1 MWPKKSDAYICEEP
15 PVVHN
20 DVFQADLDRCALV
33 GKNFRD
39 RYMNQCWIEN
49 DADGFTGWRWEKYNT
64 KLRIVAAANRYKDIV
79 VVGPRH
85 YSNAMRLAIDALGG
99 VKILRAYAGD
109 EYEQGFVDQYST
121 FYTREEALE
130 LAKANDQVL
139 YTDNMPTNILI
150 SEMLY

>member
-1 MWPKKSDAYICEEP
+1 
-15 PVVHN
+15 
-20 DVFQADLDRCALV
+20 
-33 GKNFRD
+33 
-39 RYMNQCWIEN
+39 MNQCWIEN
-49 DADGFTGWRWEKYNT
+49 DADGFTGWRWEKYKT

-130 LAKANDQVL
+130 LAKANGQVL